1 MLTQTC
7 IITVQQPKRF
17 LKTKKNKKQEY
28 ERRSFLCEKVSQY
41 QRGFLPGLL
50 SGSLPLCPH
59 THTVPLHKE
68 SLSQSSSAFILT
80 ILWLLL
86 LSIPILLYKTYKRER
101 GGVHLP
107 LQVLTC
113 SPALNIWCE
122 IPRTK
127 KESLYRK
134 HINCRIIRICNVRQQ
149 KMNKQ
154 ESESLTVYTLETAL
168 LESLACRM
176 PYSHLMTRAF
186 LSMTEMP
193 YGTRSLALDGP
204 SSSSSSSSLTRS
216 SPHSELGVLTLRSLE
231 TDTMSELALVKRST
245 PPIPSTSSGSN
256 PQ

>member
-1 MLTQTC
+1 MNVEAFC
-7 IITVQQPKRF
+7 VKKFHSINVVFF
-17 LKTKKNKKQEY
+17 LAC
-28 ERRSFLCEKVSQY
+28 SVAVCLCA
-41 QRGFLPGLL
+41 
-50 SGSLPLCPH
+50 H
-59 THTVPLHKE
+59 THTQYLYIRRAYRNHPLP
-68 SLSQSSSAFILT
+68 SSSPFSDYYCFQYQYCYT
-80 ILWLLL
+80 R
-86 LSIPILLYKTYKRER
+86 PTKGR

-154 ESESLTVYTLETAL
+154 ESEFLTVYTLETAL